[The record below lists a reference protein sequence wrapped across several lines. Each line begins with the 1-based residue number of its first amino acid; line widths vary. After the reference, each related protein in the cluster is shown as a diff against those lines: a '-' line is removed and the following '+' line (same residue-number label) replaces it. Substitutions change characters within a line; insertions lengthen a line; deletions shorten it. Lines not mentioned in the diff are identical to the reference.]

1 MATINPKN
9 HIRGRLHGSFGPK
22 AEYIELDKLKRQK
35 RKAQIEGEGRRRQ
48 SQLHFCTLIHRGMAS
63 FTQPTLKD
71 QLAVYGRAAGGHHWS
86 FLVLCS
92 RRTDRNRSLAE

>member
-1 MATINPKN
+1 MATINPEN

-48 SQLHFCTLIHRGMAS
+48 SQLHFCTLIHRGMTS
-63 FTQPTLKD
+63 FTQPDPEGSACRVRKSS
-71 QLAVYGRAAGGHHWS
+71 RWS
-86 FLVLCS
+86 PLELSGFMQS
-92 RRTDRNRSLAE
+92 EN